1 MHEMSIATALL
12 EEVLQTAKQAG
23 GSRVTAVELEV
34 GAFKLVVP
42 EAMQMAWEAVR
53 GGTAADEAILRLEEV
68 PAEAR
73 CRVCA
78 QRFQPE
84 VDYSFV
90 CPHCGKADVQIVAGD
105 DIVLKSLELE
115 TEDEP

>member
-12 EEVLQTAKQAG
+12 EGVIEAAERAG
-23 GSRVTAVELEV
+23 ASRVTSVVLQV

-53 GGTAADEAILRLEEV
+53 EGTLADGATLHLEEV

-73 CRVCA
+73 CRRCD
-78 QRFQPE
+78 QRFRPE
-84 VDYSFV
+84 IDYSFL
-90 CPHCGKADVQIVAGD
+90 CPQCEKADVEIVAGD
-105 DIVLKSLELE
+105 DIVLRSLEFE
-115 TEDEP
+115 TEDTP